1 MPPSS
6 LGMCCAGM
14 KVASSSR
21 VFVKWILDATTGS
34 SHPLIMFQIP
44 SFKEG

>member
-6 LGMCCAGM
+6 LGMFRAGM

-44 SFKEG
+44 NFKV